1 MRCGGTTFVAMCEKM
16 PMVAPGDG
24 CRCRAFMTLTCFV
37 VARGQPTHEP
47 RRHCRRLVSSPACL
61 VCKDFPPSGPTR
73 RQPGAAIRP
82 PVDDVRS
89 SSSRSCS
96 YSNDVWNIQEV
107 HPGVVV
113 QVRLARCQQAPP
125 LGQRPHHRHVPLQCV
140 GRTRIGPR
148 SCHDAVTSNGDASA
162 QSPTRM
168 DANLQVTRL
177 RGQPKAALDAPNR
190 LPKLNTR
197 VRFPSSAPHLP
208 RHMAT
213 RFADWYPAR
222 TPNGSPASHRA
233 YSRTLRALTKG
244 DLPYST

>member
-1 MRCGGTTFVAMCEKM
+1 MEIVLIFT
-16 PMVAPGDG
+16 
-24 CRCRAFMTLTCFV
+24 
-37 VARGQPTHEP
+37 
-47 RRHCRRLVSSPACL
+47 RRLEH
-61 VCKDFPPSGPTR
+61 
-73 RQPGAAIRP
+73 PG
-82 PVDDVRS
+82 S
-89 SSSRSCS
+89 SSGR
-96 YSNDVWNIQEV
+96 
-107 HPGVVV
+107 PVV

-125 LGQRPHHRHVPLQCV
+125 LSVNV
-140 GRTRIGPR
+140 RTTAMSLSNALGEHASALRW
-148 SCHDAVTSNGDASA
+148 CHDAVTSNGDASA

-168 DANLQVTRL
+168 DANPQVTRL